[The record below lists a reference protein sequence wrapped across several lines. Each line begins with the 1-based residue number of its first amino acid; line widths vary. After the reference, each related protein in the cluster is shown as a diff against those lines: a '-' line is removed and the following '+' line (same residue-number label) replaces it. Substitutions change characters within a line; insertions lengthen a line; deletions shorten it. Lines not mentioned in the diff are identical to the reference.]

1 MSPSPVRILFVD
13 DEERILRSLAMQ
25 FRRHYEVLT
34 ESDPR
39 RALERLKTER
49 IQVLVSD
56 QRMPQM
62 SGAEL
67 LAQARE
73 RYPETLR
80 ILLTGYSDLDAAVD
94 ALNDGGIFRYLT
106 KPWNPQEMAFTL
118 RQAAEIAS
126 RQGLPAPPAATLAA
140 PLSVLL
146 LDDDPETLDCV
157 GAFCHAGGH
166 RLLRARNLAEALVW
180 LNTEPVEVLVSDLK
194 LAGEHTAPLL
204 KSLAQAHPRL
214 LSLVVTPFRDTQALL
229 ERGAVEPSVGEVM
242 GAAGL
247 TVGGFYAHFQSK
259 DALMLEAFEQLLGK
273 RRELLGELDP
283 GLSGKERRA
292 LAAAFYLSRKH
303 RDAQVDAGCPLPAT
317 LAEVAR
323 LPEGFREVLSRHVE
337 IMVASLA
344 ESPEETDVALA
355 DLVLMI
361 GGLALARALGP
372 GELSDRVLRA
382 AKQAV
387 N

>member
-80 ILLTGYSDLDAAVD
+80 ILLT
-94 ALNDGGIFRYLT
+94 GIFRYLT

-229 ERGAVEPSVGEVM
+229 ELINQAQIFRYLPKPIRRGLFEK
-242 GAAGL
+242 GL
-247 TVGGFYAHFQSK
+247 K
-259 DALMLEAFEQLLGK
+259 
-273 RRELLGELDP
+273 
-283 GLSGKERRA
+283 
-292 LAAAFYLSRKH
+292 AAAEQALLWRGRSLPE
-303 RDAQVDAGCPLPAT
+303 VDR
-317 LAEVAR
+317 LAEVPRDEREKERVGSLLGMLGR
-323 LPEGFREVLSRHVE
+323 LRERLT
-337 IMVASLA
+337 A
-344 ESPEETDVALA
+344 
-355 DLVLMI
+355 
-361 GGLALARALGP
+361 
-372 GELSDRVLRA
+372 
-382 AKQAV
+382 
-387 N
+387 